1 MIADN
6 QLSKLLHEAQGK
18 PALPKD
24 LQDAID
30 EASKTNEASTD
41 AAFIP
46 SGISRHEYNRSQ
58 ELAASME
65 LSHHDIR
72 W

>member
-1 MIADN
+1 MIC
-6 QLSKLLHEAQGK
+6 
-18 PALPKD
+18 PKD

-30 EASKTNEASTD
+30 TASKTNEASTD

-46 SGISRHEYNRSQ
+46 PGISRHEYNRSQ
-58 ELAASME
+58 ELAVSME